1 MSSNIRHDTIVAI
14 GSDRYETIG
23 AETQDLISISGS
35 LVFNETV
42 QQQRLPPS
50 VFKSLQETI
59 KLGRPINPAIAETVA
74 AIMKDWALEHGATHY
89 THWFQPMTGSTAE
102 KHDCFVTPSKNGGPL
117 AKFSGLELIRG
128 ESDASSFPS
137 GGLRATFEARGYTAW
152 DPTSPAF
159 ILHYSSGATLVIPT
173 LFVSWNGEALD
184 KKTPL
189 LRSIRAVGQQ
199 AVRILRLFG
208 NTTVQKVESSMGI
221 EQEYFLVDRRL
232 AMLRPDLLI
241 TGRTLF
247 GAKPPKGQEL
257 DDNYYGAIP
266 ERVLGFMCEVERE
279 LIKMGVPVKTRHNE
293 AAPGQFELAPVY
305 ESSNLAADHQMLT
318 MRLLK
323 SIAPRHGF
331 LCLLHEK
338 PFAGVN
344 GSGKHNNWSLITDQ
358 GENLFDPG
366 RTPWLNNQFLLFCAA
381 VLRAVHL
388 HGDLLRTS
396 VCGASNDCRLG
407 GNEAP
412 PSIISVFFGGTLDRI
427 FEHLASGSFKSGEEI
442 SPLDFGLPELPVLA
456 RDSGDRN
463 RTSPFAFTGEKF
475 EFRAVGS
482 SQSPAGSTTILN
494 TIAADSLAYYADHLE
509 KAVERGVDFR
519 RAVQDLIVEEV
530 RLHGKVLFSGDC
542 YSKEWEKEAAR
553 RGLSNLPSTADCLP
567 HIISPDSIELFTRM
581 DVYKE
586 AELRS
591 RYEIIAENYVTV
603 IRIEAQTALDIALT
617 KIFPAAIRYKKEIAA
632 AVSTSLQK
640 DLTLELDQEIDLLLI
655 AIKSLKEILNT
666 NGFES
671 DSSQEQANFCR
682 DAIIPAMAKL
692 RIAVDSLEKIVGD
705 EYWPLPTYTELL
717 FLH

>member
-1 MSSNIRHDTIVAI
+1 MSGNIRHETVVAI
-14 GSDRYETIG
+14 GAGRRVETESNQEDFTLLLG
-23 AETQDLISISGS
+23 R
-35 LVFNETV
+35 LVFNEAV
-42 QQQRLPPS
+42 QKQRLPPS
-50 VFKSLQETI
+50 VFQSLQETI

-74 AIMKDWALEHGATHY
+74 TVMKDWALEHGATHY

-102 KHDCFVTPSKNGGPL
+102 KHDCFITPTKNGGSL

-159 ILHYSSGATLVIPT
+159 ILRYSSGATLVIPT

-189 LRSIRAVGQQ
+189 LRSNRAVGQQ

-208 NTTVQKVESSMGI
+208 NTTVQKVDTSMGI

-266 ERVLGFMCEVERE
+266 ERVLAFMCEVERE
-279 LIKMGVPVKTRHNE
+279 LVQMGVPVKTRHNE

-305 ESSNLAADHQMLT
+305 ESSNLATDHQMLT
-318 MRLLK
+318 MRLLQ
-323 SIAPRHGF
+323 SIAARHGF

-358 GENLFDPG
+358 GENLFNPG
-366 RTPWLNNQFLLFCAA
+366 KTPWMNDQFLLFCAA

-388 HGDLLRTS
+388 YGDLLRTS
-396 VCGASNDCRLG
+396 VCGAGNDRRLG

-412 PSIISVFFGGTLDRI
+412 PSIISVFFGGALDRI
-427 FEHLASGSFKSGEEI
+427 FEHLASGSFNPATEI

-482 SQSPAGSTTILN
+482 SQSPAGSTTVLN
-494 TIAADSLAYYADHLE
+494 TIVADSLAVYADRLE
-509 KAVERGVDFR
+509 KALTMGTDFR
-519 RAVQDLIVEEV
+519 QEVKNLIVEEV
-530 RLHGKVLFSGDC
+530 REHGKVLFSGDS
-542 YSKEWEKEAAR
+542 YSKEWTKEAAG
-553 RGLSNLPSTADCLP
+553 RGLSNLPNTADCLP
-567 HIISPDSIELFTRM
+567 CIISRKSIELFTRM

-586 AELRS
+586 SELRS
-591 RYEIIAENYVTV
+591 RYEILAENYTV
-603 IRIEAQTALDIALT
+603 IIGIEAQTALDIAVT
-617 KIFPAAIRYKKEIAA
+617 KILPAALRYKNGIAGS
-632 AVSTSLQK
+632 VTSPLQK
-640 DLTLELDQEIDLLLI
+640 EMLAELDSGIDLLIARIKNFKLI
-655 AIKSLKEILNT
+655 LAKEPKTKIQKQT
-666 NGFES
+666 E
-671 DSSQEQANFCR
+671 FCR
-682 DAIIPAMAKL
+682 DKILPEMEEL
-692 RIAVDSLEKIVGD
+692 RIAVDSLEKIVDD
-705 EYWPLPTYTELL
+705 EFWPLPTYAELL